1 MTPLS
6 IDRLLTL
13 AALLQC
19 GECMEVLDKEFSVLP
34 LTETNVT
41 PKKAGKR
48 KPATTITQP
57 HLFGKG
63 NK

>member
-1 MTPLS
+1 VQD
-6 IDRLLTL
+6 I
-13 AALLQC
+13 
-19 GECMEVLDKEFSVLP
+19 LDKKFSVLP
-34 LTETNVT
+34 SPETNVT

-63 NK
+63 KNNAKHKA